1 MSGEA
6 EFKFE
11 KMMASR
17 QAVGLLN
24 GQKDFWKVFSL
35 GKFVDG
41 VFRKFNFLEGEK
53 VLEAV

>member
-17 QAVGLLN
+17 QAVGLLD